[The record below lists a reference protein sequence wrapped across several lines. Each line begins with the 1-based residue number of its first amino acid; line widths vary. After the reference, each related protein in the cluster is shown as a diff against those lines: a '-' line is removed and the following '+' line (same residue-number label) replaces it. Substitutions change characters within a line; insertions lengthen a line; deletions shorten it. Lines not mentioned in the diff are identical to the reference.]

1 MCDEHESQ
9 QWVKEVDRSGLIHV
23 SDDLYMVFLSMEMEL
38 RRHLKLGNDINIKDT
53 ALGEIMKNED
63 VLFYWSLVSVNW
75 DETHSNELLQL
86 IVQQWITVRGFSFV
100 SGFMEMYKQRNQ
112 KSTQKTKGLRK
123 TLIATSVD
131 D

>member
-23 SDDLYMVFLSMEMEL
+23 SDDLNMVFLSMKMEL